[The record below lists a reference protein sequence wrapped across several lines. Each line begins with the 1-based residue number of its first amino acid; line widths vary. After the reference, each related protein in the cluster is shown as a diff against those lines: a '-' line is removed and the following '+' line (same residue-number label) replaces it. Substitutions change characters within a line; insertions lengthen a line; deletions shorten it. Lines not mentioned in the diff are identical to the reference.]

1 MGMRADL
8 RVDRRRST
16 VHRNLWARPASI
28 IFVLH
33 RTALREELEAACG
46 AGKSLSYATRRT
58 KNDLAK
64 SSGR

>member
-28 IFVLH
+28 VFVLH
-33 RTALREELEAACG
+33 RTALREELEAAVPV
-46 AGKSLSYATRRT
+46 SLFLMQQDEQ
-58 KNDLAK
+58 KII
-64 SSGR
+64 